1 MLSPISKNSVSVE
14 RKLRVID
21 ENEENHFFKIHKLE
35 KKTSTEEMLNAL
47 DKRESEKNQNTPEI
61 QKKKNQ
67 LQILIKSI
75 TSDHNGEKLRPMK
88 ISKTN
93 KNNASSSL

>member
-1 MLSPISKNSVSVE
+1 ME

-35 KKTSTEEMLNAL
+35 KKTSTEEILNAL
-47 DKRESEKNQNTPEI
+47 DKQEIEKKQNTPEI
-61 QKKKNQ
+61 HKKKNQ

-75 TSDHNGEKLRPMK
+75 TSDKNGEKIRPMK
-88 ISKTN
+88 ILKTN
-93 KNNASSSL
+93 KNNASLSL